1 MCNSYAPGKSMVS
14 LLKQA
19 STSPSKLRERID
31 TQATW
36 FIKAQY
42 ATGRNLLRNYITVP
56 NKCTQQ
62 YATGRNLQKKRKTIT
77 RKHIGVNE

>member
-1 MCNSYAPGKSMVS
+1 MVS

-19 STSPSKLRERID
+19 STSPSKLRDRID

-62 YATGRNLQKKRKTIT
+62 YATGRNLQKKKTKQLQENI
-77 RKHIGVNE
+77 